1 MPPGMRTCILV
12 RMPNLCHA
20 LPGASSSLTL
30 RTPLLRRGDGL
41 ARRVVARHSQ
51 RGAGMAG
58 FLLAAVPVLT
68 LGLGGVEAAHWSGLR
83 QTLSLA
89 LMEAARTGATHQAR
103 PQTIAQA
110 FEHGLRMAYPD
121 PHAAARALRE
131 RQAALGAPL
140 RIRIARPGPEAFLDH
155 TDPDLRGPR
164 AYPGQPLIRNDYQAR
179 QHTRRLAQG
188 WPEGRGPRSGLSIH
202 EANTLVLELWWPHRP
217 LIPGLGAIVRALAPL
232 AGEPTQSRLMA
243 AGYLPFRRRVAVAM
257 QSHPAAWPD
266 LADGR
271 VTHRVTLTPDWIAE
285 HAGPDGVLGTGGT
298 PLTDTPRPDPMP
310 DAGTV
315 GDPTTTPDRPDTGED
330 PDDTAA
336 DMDQAERDGADGA
349 DAGQNPAACEPGS

>member
-1 MPPGMRTCILV
+1 MPPGVRTCILV

-20 LPGASSSLTL
+20 LPGPSSSPTL
-30 RTPLLRRGDGL
+30 RTPLLRRDDGL
-41 ARRVVARHSQ
+41 ARRVVAQ
-51 RGAGMAG
+51 RGTGMAG
-58 FLLAAVPVLT
+58 FLLAAMPVLT

-89 LMEAARTGATHQAR
+89 LMEAARAGATHQAR

-121 PHAAARALRE
+121 PRAAARALRE
-131 RQAALGAPL
+131 RQAALGAPW
-140 RIRIARPGPEAFLDH
+140 RIRIARPGPKAFLDH
-155 TDPDLRGPR
+155 ADPDLRGPR

-232 AGEPTQSRLMA
+232 ADEPTQSRLMA

-271 VTHRVTLTPDWIAE
+271 VTRSAAPTPDWIAE

-315 GDPTTTPDRPDTGED
+315 GGPATTPDRPGTGEG

-336 DMDQAERDGADGA
+336 DMDQAERDGAD
-349 DAGQNPAACEPGS
+349 AGQNPATCEPGS